1 MRIRT
6 GPFDSL
12 TFLIREGPEQLCCRI
27 TAGWPFGRDLM
38 KRLATFL
45 LLGALGIGCS
55 VATSAQTRTST
66 MSESRASQKANKK
79 QQKAM
84 KKYAK
89 AQRKAERK
97 MLKTER
103 KNTKYPPRQF

>member
-1 MRIRT
+1 MFFMWAWSK
-6 GPFDSL
+6 P
-12 TFLIREGPEQLCCRI
+12 
-27 TAGWPFGRDLM
+27 A
-38 KRLATFL
+38 
-45 LLGALGIGCS
+45 
-55 VATSAQTRTST
+55 SAQIF
-66 MSESRASQKANKK
+66 MGPNSQKQAEKAARKEKKIELKNAKK

-103 KNTKYPPRQF
+103 KNTKYPSQHAVYSSE

>member
-1 MRIRT
+1 
-6 GPFDSL
+6 
-12 TFLIREGPEQLCCRI
+12 
-27 TAGWPFGRDLM
+27 M

-45 LLGALGIGCS
+45 LVGALSVGCAIQ
-55 VATSAQTRTST
+55 VFAQTRSNTVY
-66 MSESRASQKANKK
+66 ESRASRKANKK

-103 KNTKYPPRQF
+103 KNTKYPSQNFVYSSE